1 MMEKRRIILDCDP
14 GHDDAI
20 AIMLLG
26 AFPEKVE
33 LAGITTVAGNQT
45 VDKTFLNA
53 RRVTEYLGVD
63 VPVYRGCE
71 RPMFRSPVLADDIH
85 GETGLDGFTF
95 RELKRAPET
104 EHGVLWMLRTLRE
117 SAEPVTILATGPMT
131 NLAMALRLEPGIAGK
146 IREIVFMGGAMGLGN
161 VTPAAEFNMFADPE
175 AAAIVLSSGCPLVM
189 AGLDVTMQAL
199 CSDETIARMARHGGR
214 AARLFEDTMT
224 SYCAVECKTYNVA
237 AAPLH
242 DPVAAAWL
250 LHPGLI
256 ELNPMR
262 VTVDCT
268 GSEGYGRTYCD
279 YYSKSD
285 SKPNCRVALKLQA
298 DDFWNLIEEAIC
310 RYCA

>member
-104 EHGVLWMLRTLRE
+104 EHGAAYPAGIRRARDDPGHGPHDE
-117 SAEPVTILATGPMT
+117 SGH
-131 NLAMALRLEPGIAGK
+131 G
-146 IREIVFMGGAMGLGN
+146 
-161 VTPAAEFNMFADPE
+161 PAAGAGDRGKDPGDR
-175 AAAIVLSSGCPLVM
+175 IHG
-189 AGLDVTMQAL
+189 
-199 CSDETIARMARHGGR
+199 RRHG
-214 AARLFEDTMT
+214 
-224 SYCAVECKTYNVA
+224 
-237 AAPLH
+237 
-242 DPVAAAWL
+242 
-250 LHPGLI
+250 PGQR
-256 ELNPMR
+256 NPGGGVQYVR
-262 VTVDCT
+262 
-268 GSEGYGRTYCD
+268 
-279 YYSKSD
+279 
-285 SKPNCRVALKLQA
+285 
-298 DDFWNLIEEAIC
+298 
-310 RYCA
+310 